1 MPYFL
6 LQRTLLEMNGLEAT
20 TTSSSQMNMTPE
32 LRISWFETLRR
43 RGYYVWSYLVRKQK
57 HIVRIHTYRSLYY
70 QILHRETL
78 KSTLIIITQ
87 YYLSDKVLQNRNKT
101 GSYYGKSCG

>member
-1 MPYFL
+1 M
-6 LQRTLLEMNGLEAT
+6 
-20 TTSSSQMNMTPE
+20 
-32 LRISWFETLRR
+32 
-43 RGYYVWSYLVRKQK
+43 RKQK

-87 YYLSDKVLQNRNKT
+87 YYLSDKIIQNKMKIDVYMEIYLYLMFFYVFH
-101 GSYYGKSCG
+101 GAIAAHCL